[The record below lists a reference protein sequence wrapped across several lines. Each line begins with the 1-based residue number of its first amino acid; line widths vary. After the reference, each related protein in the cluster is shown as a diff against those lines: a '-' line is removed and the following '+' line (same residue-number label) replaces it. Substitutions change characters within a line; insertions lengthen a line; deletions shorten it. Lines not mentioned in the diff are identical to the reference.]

1 MKLIRTLLFI
11 LCAVVVNSASAEVGA
26 IPLPGDTRL
35 VVFSYDANNTYT
47 VLARPGAITDIQLSS
62 DESLVALAVG
72 DTIQWIVA
80 DSDGHVFIKPTRN
93 DLFTSATLVTSKR
106 TYQLTLKSGS
116 EDAKW
121 YQRVTWNYP
130 EISMLKRVESQKRQE
145 LQAAEQ
151 KKREEIVLS
160 QGISIDNLNFNYRI
174 EGEAPFKPVQVFD
187 DGKFTYFR
195 IDQKAQE
202 LPAMFAVSD
211 DGEGELANYVIK
223 GDYLMLQRLSHS
235 VILKLG
241 KQEVKITRLDKGRS
255 SNFFGGW

>member
-11 LCAVVVNSASAEVGA
+11 LCSAAATSGYAEVGA

-47 VLARPGAITDIQLSS
+47 VLARPGAITDIQLNS

-80 DSDGHVFIKPTRN
+80 DSEGHVFIKPTRN

-106 TYQLTLKSGS
+106 TYQLTLKSVS

-130 EISMLKRVESQKRQE
+130 EISMLKRVEAQKRQE
-145 LQAAEQ
+145 QQVVEQ
-151 KKREEIVLS
+151 KKKEEMVLS
-160 QGISIDNLNFNYRI
+160 QGISIDNLNFNYQI
-174 EGEAPFKPVQVFD
+174 DGDAPFKPVQVFD

-195 IDQKAQE
+195 IDRKAQE
-202 LPAMFAVSD
+202 LPAMFTVGD

-223 GDYLMLQRLSHS
+223 GDYLMLQRLSQS

-241 KQEVKITRLDKGRS
+241 KQEVKITRLDKGRAA
-255 SNFFGGW
+255 NFFGGW